1 MNPVWYAAMGG
12 AGVLLL
18 AILFFWL
25 RSRIRYVVGRNA
37 LRVKCCGL
45 TLRRIRFTD
54 IEKVAKPKRDAGWL
68 ETESWSNTWNS
79 DHRELVVHRR
89 TGWRRRVRITP
100 MHRYAFR
107 AELRAAI
114 EKAEAQPGAEGQA
127 RDEFRESAS

>member
-1 MNPVWYAAMGG
+1 MSPVWYAAMGG

-18 AILFFWL
+18 VAVLVWL
-25 RSRIRYVVGRNA
+25 RSQIRYVVGRNS
-37 LRVKCCGL
+37 LRVMCCGL
-45 TLRRIRFTD
+45 TLRRILFTD

-68 ETESWSNTWNS
+68 QTESWSNTWNS

-100 MHRYAFR
+100 KHRYAFR

-114 EKAEAQPGAEGQA
+114 EKAGGDLGAEEPA
-127 RDEFRESAS
+127 PES

>member
-1 MNPVWYAAMGG
+1 MNPAWYPAMGG
-12 AGVLLL
+12 AGVVLL
-18 AILFFWL
+18 AGLAFWL

-37 LRVKCCGL
+37 LRVTCCGL

-54 IEKVAKPKRDAGWL
+54 IEKVAKPKRDTGWL

-100 MHRYAFR
+100 KHRYAFR
-107 AELRAAI
+107 TELRAAI
-114 EKAEAQPGAEGQA
+114 EKAGGDLGAEEPA
-127 RDEFRESAS
+127 AES